1 MPDDERS
8 LRSPDA
14 AGFSLLANASD
25 GGVGFRISFIG
36 DNLRS
41 FSEVFRKSGEVW
53 FRRSW
58 SGMATSWSLA
68 PLIEQRARQHPERPL
83 AVVGDRT
90 WSYGHVD
97 TQASSLAAALSE
109 LGLGAGDRIA
119 VNLPNGIEW
128 IIALLAAAKLGA
140 VVVPVSPQLSSHDLR
155 YQLRHAE
162 ASAVVTIER
171 WGGVDYLQRFEDL
184 LGDLPDLQY
193 VVTVGDEDLWYDDR
207 IFQFEDLVSSG
218 AGRPAPASA
227 SPDDTKDLAVVYTS
241 GTMGKPK
248 GVQLSHHAIV
258 ENAVR
263 TAEVLELSPED
274 RVLAAVPFFA
284 IFGFSMMVGTMAAG
298 ATLVLQPTFEAA
310 TVLALVA
317 SRQVSVLHGVPTQF
331 HLLMREE
338 GFDPSRLRSL
348 RTGIIAGSSVSEELV
363 RRVRRWCDVLVA
375 YGLTETGPTVTL
387 TRFADSDDRRLGSV
401 GRALPGV
408 EVMAVDI
415 MTGALH
421 GPEAVG
427 ELAVRGT
434 NLMRGYLRMPAET
447 AKVHTPEGFFLTG
460 DLGII
465 DEDGYV
471 KILGR
476 RQETIARGGIQ
487 LYPRELEDRL
497 RAHPAVDDVC
507 VIGVPHD
514 VLGEQ
519 ICACI
524 VPVEGAVITGSEIKR
539 FAQETMAAYKV
550 PDLVRFF
557 DVFPMTGSGK
567 VRRRELSRALTLSIA
582 LDHTVSHSG

>member
-1 MPDDERS
+1 
-8 LRSPDA
+8 
-14 AGFSLLANASD
+14 
-25 GGVGFRISFIG
+25 
-36 DNLRS
+36 
-41 FSEVFRKSGEVW
+41 
-53 FRRSW
+53 
-58 SGMATSWSLA
+58 MATSWSLA
-68 PLIEQRARQHPERPL
+68 PLIEQRAREHPERPL

-109 LGLGAGDRIA
+109 LGLGVGDRIA

-140 VVVPVSPQLSSHDLR
+140 VVVPVGPQLSSHDLR

-207 IFQFEDLVSSG
+207 IFQLEDLLSSG
-218 AGRPAPASA
+218 SGRPVPALA
-227 SPDDTKDLAVVYTS
+227 NQGDDQDLAVAYTS

-248 GVQLSHHAIV
+248 GVRLSHHAIV

-284 IFGFSMMVGTMAAG
+284 IFGLSMMVGTMAAG
-298 ATLVLQPTFEAA
+298 ATLVLQPTFDAA
-310 TVLALVA
+310 KALALIT
-317 SRQVSVLHGVPTQF
+317 SSQVSVLHGVPTQF

-387 TRFADSDDRRLGSV
+387 TRFTDSDDRRIGSV

-415 MTGALH
+415 MTGVLH

-427 ELAVRGT
+427 EIAVRGP

-476 RQETIARGGIQ
+476 RQETITRGGIQ

-539 FAQETMAAYKV
+539 FAQEMMAAYKV

-557 DVFPMTGSGK
+557 DAFPMTGSGK
-567 VRRRELSRALTLSIA
+567 IRRRELSRAIA
-582 LDHTVSHSG
+582 LDHTVSQSG